1 MTTKT
6 KQPYIPAWK
15 RSIPEYVY
23 TSSLLN
29 RGWTPALIKELLIQP
44 GNKTPAK
51 FLKESVMNAEKKE
64 LFRKGCTELGIV
76 F

>member
-15 RSIPEYVY
+15 RSIPDYLYPVQM
-23 TSSLLN
+23 TK
-29 RGWTPALIKELLIQP
+29 RGWTDTLIKELLIQP
-44 GNKTPAK
+44 GNKTPDK
-51 FLKESVMNAEKKE
+51 FLKESVENAEKKE
-64 LFRKGCTELGIV
+64 SFRKGCTDLGIA